1 MDLYPWL
8 KALHILLAI
17 VAVGFNATYAI
28 WQLRAAREPD
38 HMGWALRGIKFL
50 DDRIANPAYGGLLV
64 VGVILV
70 LIGPWEFTDLWVYVS
85 IALYVVLA
93 VVAFTIYSPALT
105 RSIAAFDAG
114 GTASSEFQRLAAR
127 TRQVGMLLGVLTILL
142 VITMVVKPGS

>member
-1 MDLYPWL
+1 M
-8 KALHILLAI
+8 
-17 VAVGFNATYAI
+17 
-28 WQLRAAREPD
+28 
-38 HMGWALRGIKFL
+38 
-50 DDRIANPAYGGLLV
+50 
-64 VGVILV
+64 
-70 LIGPWEFTDLWVYVS
+70 YVS
-85 IALYVVLA
+85 IGLYVVLA

>member
-1 MDLYPWL
+1 MDFYPWL
-8 KALHILLAI
+8 KALHVLLAI

-28 WQLRAAREPD
+28 WQLRATREPD

-70 LIGPWEFTDLWVYVS
+70 LMGPWEFTDLWVYAS
-85 IALYVVLA
+85 IGLYVVLA
-93 VVAFTIYSPALT
+93 VVAFTIYSPTLT